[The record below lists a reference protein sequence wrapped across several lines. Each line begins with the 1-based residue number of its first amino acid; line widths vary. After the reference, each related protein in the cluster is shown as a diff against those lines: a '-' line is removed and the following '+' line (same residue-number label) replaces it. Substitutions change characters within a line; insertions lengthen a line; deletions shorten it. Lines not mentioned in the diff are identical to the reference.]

1 MMDVLPDGVLEHIL
15 SFLLAPEAVRTCVLA
30 RRWRQ
35 LWRFTTCL
43 RVGCRHEDEV
53 ALVKEHREFLDHL
66 LLLRGGSPLDVCE
79 FGFTGFQDDDV
90 PRVNLWFHHAMMC
103 RVRAL
108 KLHMFSMFYLVLDDL
123 PLVSQHQTRLD
134 LRGVQLHSSFLNFSS
149 CPALEHLELVDCG
162 LSTANKISSK
172 SLKHLSLTDCG
183 FDSVNSVCIYTPS
196 LVSLC
201 LDDLCETTPTLD
213 SMPSLVKAFVR
224 ITEECADVC
233 AKLLDPEILDCICQ
247 LCNSSENTDG
257 SGSSVLLRG
266 LSQAKSLVLISEP
279 DQVKL
284 HFASITLLITL
295 YAIPIFMLHWLH
307 YCIFLSRLYSE
318 VI

>member
-1 MMDVLPDGVLEHIL
+1 
-15 SFLLAPEAVRTCVLA
+15 
-30 RRWRQ
+30 
-35 LWRFTTCL
+35 
-43 RVGCRHEDEV
+43 
-53 ALVKEHREFLDHL
+53 
-66 LLLRGGSPLDVCE
+66 
-79 FGFTGFQDDDV
+79 
-90 PRVNLWFHHAMMC
+90 
-103 RVRAL
+103 
-108 KLHMFSMFYLVLDDL
+108 
-123 PLVSQHQTRLD
+123 
-134 LRGVQLHSSFLNFSS
+134 
-149 CPALEHLELVDCG
+149 LEHLELVDCG
-162 LSTANKISSK
+162 LLTANKISSK

-295 YAIPIFMLHWLH
+295 YTIPIFMLHWLH
-307 YCIFLSRLYSE
+307 YCFFLSRLYSE
-318 VI
+318 VIWDGAPSLTIWRLYFSMTTGVHLTSTH